1 MCVSRDIS
9 RRRAFEAYR
18 QKTHRRPPERPR
30 EGCTA
35 ARPSPVPPGWPTAGC
50 CWSTHVASP
59 WATGSPSPQLTGSQ
73 AAKGAPS
80 CMAWAILDFYF
91 NTISLLK
98 NKKSTYKNPVFIG
111 LCLNCFWHAVTYPET
126 RKHRLFPLT
135 NMTTR
140 NIILSTWRRMHL
152 NMHWH

>member
-1 MCVSRDIS
+1 MCVSWDIS

-35 ARPSPVPPGWPTAGC
+35 ARPSPVRPGWPTADC
-50 CWSTHVASP
+50 CWSTLVASP

-98 NKKSTYKNPVFIG
+98 KKKKALTKILYSLFYVWIVFDMQSHIQTPENTDCY
-111 LCLNCFWHAVTYPET
+111 LWLIWRLVTS
-126 RKHRLFPLT
+126 LFLLGGGCT
-135 NMTTR
+135 
-140 NIILSTWRRMHL
+140 
-152 NMHWH
+152 